1 LGEYDGS
8 RLRER
13 GNSSPRLGPFPLG
26 LDGPRATGSRALKEA
41 TQKAV
46 DGEVAKIERAVRAVR
61 CTEHGESAKVR
72 RAKTHDG
79 VKLQVEGCCD
89 DLVERAEKVLAEA
102 TR

>member
-1 LGEYDGS
+1 
-8 RLRER
+8 
-13 GNSSPRLGPFPLG
+13 
-26 LDGPRATGSRALKEA
+26 
-41 TQKAV
+41 
-46 DGEVAKIERAVRAVR
+46 VR